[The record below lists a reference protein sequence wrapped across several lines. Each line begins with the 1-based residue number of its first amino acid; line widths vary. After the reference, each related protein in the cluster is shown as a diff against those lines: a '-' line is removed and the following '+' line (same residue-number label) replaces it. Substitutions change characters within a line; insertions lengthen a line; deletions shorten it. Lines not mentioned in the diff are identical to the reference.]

1 MAQAVPTGTTYRRTV
16 VDYADSVAIARL
28 WGHALETVGVVSGP
42 AGPPHVT
49 LFGLVMDLS
58 AALEAESF
66 DAAAGMRI
74 GAALWATGLVDSRVP
89 SVSAQVLFRLADYS
103 RRIDAH
109 GRLAGLLAALGQ
121 GHQKEMDHARR
132 VRREFAGQTVGRGD
146 LDERVRRF
154 RILYDNT
161 AMAIALADT
170 DGRLVEANRGLADI
184 IGVPVEAL
192 PGMSVYDFADPDD
205 RDDFR
210 TLLYER
216 LVPDGGGT
224 VLLDRRL
231 TRADGSVRWMS
242 FAISYVRV
250 AGDHPDYLLTV
261 GVDVTKQH
269 LLEEEL
275 RRQARHDTL
284 TGLPNRRYLLERM
297 EELVDDAVDDQRA
310 GLCFVDLDHF
320 KFINDR
326 FGHLVGDRV
335 LVTVALRLRDRLR
348 GCGCFVSRLSGD
360 EFVVLVPP
368 PVGSERIAEIAE
380 RLLSVFSEPI
390 VLDGYR
396 LDLSASIGAVVTPVG
411 ADPEA
416 LLDAADASLYDV
428 KANGKGHWVV
438 HHLEAL

>member
-1 MAQAVPTGTTYRRTV
+1 M
-16 VDYADSVAIARL
+16 DYADSVAIARL
-28 WGHALETVGVVSGP
+28 WGHALATIGVVSGP
-42 AGPPHVT
+42 AGPPHVM
-49 LFGLVMDLS
+49 LFGLVTDLS
-58 AALEAESF
+58 GALEAESF
-66 DAAAGMRI
+66 DVAAGTRV
-74 GAALWATGLVDSRVP
+74 GQALWAAGLVDSRVP
-89 SVSAQVLFRLADYS
+89 TTSAQVLFRMADYS
-103 RRIDAH
+103 QRFDAH
-109 GRLAGLLAALGQ
+109 ARLAGLLTALGQ
-121 GHQKEMDHARR
+121 GHQREMDHARR
-132 VRREFAGQTVGRGD
+132 VRRNFSGETIGRSD
-146 LDERVRRF
+146 LDEQVRRF

-170 DGRLVEANRGLADI
+170 GGKLLEANRGLADI
-184 IGVPVEAL
+184 IGVPVESL
-192 PGMSVYDFADPDD
+192 LGMSVYDFADPDD

-210 TLLYER
+210 DLLYER

-224 VLLDRRL
+224 VLLDRKL

-242 FAISYVRV
+242 FAISYVKV
-250 AGDHPDYLLTV
+250 SGGYPDYLLTV

-275 RRQARHDTL
+275 RRQARHDAL

-297 EELVDDAVDDQRA
+297 EELVDDALEDHRA

-320 KFINDR
+320 KIINDR
-326 FGHLVGDRV
+326 YGHAVGDRV
-335 LVTVALRLRDRLR
+335 LVAVALRLRDRLR
-348 GCGCFVSRLSGD
+348 GRGCFVSRLSGD

-368 PVGSERIAEIAE
+368 PATVERIADIAD

-390 VLDGYR
+390 ILDGYR
-396 LDLSASIGAVVTPVG
+396 LDVSASIGAVVTPVG

-438 HHLEAL
+438 HNLEAP

>member
-1 MAQAVPTGTTYRRTV
+1 M
-16 VDYADSVAIARL
+16 DYADSAAIARL
-28 WGHALETVGVVSGP
+28 WGYALATIGAVPGP
-42 AGPPHVT
+42 TGPQHVM
-49 LFGLVMDLS
+49 LFGLVADLS
-58 AALEAESF
+58 AAMESDPF
-66 DAAAGMRI
+66 DAAAGTRV
-74 GAALWATGLVDSRVP
+74 GAALWAAGLVDSRVP
-89 SVSAQVLFRLADYS
+89 TVSAQVLFRLADYS
-103 RRIDAH
+103 QRFDAP
-109 GRLAGLLAALGQ
+109 GRLAGLLTAMGQ
-121 GHQKEMDHARR
+121 GHQKELDHARR
-132 VRREFAGQTVGRGD
+132 ARRGLAGETIGRSD
-146 LDERVRRF
+146 LDEQVRRF

-161 AMAIALADT
+161 AMAIAIADT
-170 DGRLVEANRGLADI
+170 NGKLLEANRGLADI

-205 RDDFR
+205 RDEFR
-210 TLLYER
+210 ALLYER

-231 TRADGSVRWMS
+231 TRADGSARWMS
-242 FAISYVRV
+242 FAISYVKV
-250 AGDHPDYLLTV
+250 AAGHPDYLLTV

-275 RRQARHDTL
+275 RRQARHDVL

-297 EELVDDAVDDQRA
+297 EELVDDAVEGHRA

-326 FGHLVGDRV
+326 FGHVVGDRV
-335 LVTVALRLRDRLR
+335 LVAVALRLRERLR

-368 PVGSERIAEIAE
+368 PATAERIADIAD
-380 RLLSVFSEPI
+380 RLLSVFSDPI
-390 VLDGYR
+390 ILDGYR
-396 LDLSASIGAVVTPVG
+396 LDVSASIGAVVTPVG
-411 ADPEA
+411 ADPET

-438 HHLEAL
+438 YNLEAL